1 MIWAIFDKFK
11 KKLAK
16 SRLSTISTQ
25 KSVGCRSYPY
35 RLPVLK
41 NYYLNNFSQLVTKKK
56 SLKESITIT
65 FKNFNLYF
73 C

>member
-56 SLKESITIT
+56 I
-65 FKNFNLYF
+65 FKRKYNNNF
-73 C
+73 

>member
-35 RLPVLK
+35 RLPMLK
-41 NYYLNNFSQLVTKKK
+41 NYYLNNFSKLVTKKK
-56 SLKESITIT
+56 I
-65 FKNFNLYF
+65 FKRKYNNNF
-73 C
+73 

>member
-35 RLPVLK
+35 RLPMLK
-41 NYYLNNFSQLVTKKK
+41 NYYLNNFSQLVTKK
-56 SLKESITIT
+56 IF
-65 FKNFNLYF
+65 FKRKYNNNF
-73 C
+73 

>member
-35 RLPVLK
+35 RLPMLK
-41 NYYLNNFSQLVTKKK
+41 NYYLNNFSKLVTKKK
-56 SLKESITIT
+56 F
-65 FKNFNLYF
+65 FKRKYNNNF
-73 C
+73 